1 MDINAYRSLL
11 KYSNP
16 FSILVVT
23 NGNDLIE
30 VNCPFKVEVI
40 RNIKNMMIGETKE
53 VAQVKLATNNAL
65 VYIIDSQPYF
75 YYYFNIII

>member
-23 NGNDLIE
+23 NGDKLIE
-30 VNCPFKVEVI
+30 VKCPFKVRVLK
-40 RNIKNMMIGETKE
+40 NVKNMMAGETRQ
-53 VAQVKLATNNAL
+53 VTQVKLATNNTL
-65 VYIIDSQPYF
+65 VYIIDNQPYF
-75 YYYFNIII
+75 YYHFNIEI